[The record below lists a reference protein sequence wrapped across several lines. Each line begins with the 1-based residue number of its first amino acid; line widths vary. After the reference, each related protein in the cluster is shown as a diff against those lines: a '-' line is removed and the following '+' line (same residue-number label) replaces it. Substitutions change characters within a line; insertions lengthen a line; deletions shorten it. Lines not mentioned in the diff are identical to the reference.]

1 MLNHK
6 KEKDFGYTFFFIFFI
21 LFILSFF
28 YFDTKFLYQFFFIS
42 LILIIITLTKPRL
55 LRIPTILWLEF
66 AILVSKITNPIINF
80 IIFVL
85 LFCTV
90 GIVFKIL
97 SIDLLKQK
105 IQKDKKSYW
114 ENKSI
119 KTSFEQQF

>member
-6 KEKDFGYTFFFIFFI
+6 KEKDFGYTFFSIFFI
-21 LFILSFF
+21 LTILSFL

-55 LRIPTILWLEF
+55 LRVPSILWLEF

-90 GIVFKIL
+90 GIVFRIL

-105 IQKDKKSYW
+105 IQKNKKSYW